1 MQIATNLS
9 MNLANEVKQNEEH
22 RKKKQYLCKFKA
34 FVAGFL
40 NVSAAL
46 QMQMPALS
54 TGECGVSQVCVSH
67 QVVPRCGTAAQHTP
81 GQDTGH
87 TKSQYRHTLVTLLSH
102 SAGYVL
108 GVGVGVIS
116 HIT

>member
-1 MQIATNLS
+1 MKTKEGRLKSINKYAI
-9 MNLANEVKQNEEH
+9 
-22 RKKKQYLCKFKA
+22 CKFKA

-46 QMQMPALS
+46 QMPELS
-54 TGECGVSQVCVSH
+54 TAACGVSQVCVSH

-108 GVGVGVIS
+108 SVGVGVIS

>member
-22 RKKKQYLCKFKA
+22 RKKQQYLCKFKA

-46 QMQMPALS
+46 QMPALS
-54 TGECGVSQVCVSH
+54 TAACGVSQVCVSH

-87 TKSQYRHTLVTLLSH
+87 TKSQYRQTIVTLVTLLSH
-102 SAGYVL
+102 SAGCVL
-108 GVGVGVIS
+108 GVGVIS